1 MRNGPSLQNLSS
13 DLTRSGTRGPG
24 RAACTHC
31 GATLAPSQKQFCCAG
46 CEQVFGLLCA
56 SGLAKYYELRGE
68 RGIAVA
74 DTHPDRDLKWLV
86 ALEDAIEKADGA
98 TRVSLDVQGLHC
110 SACVWLIEE
119 LFRRGRRGLA
129 VAVNPALGKLE
140 LVVEPG
146 FALRS
151 FVIEVEAFGYLLGPS
166 RKEERP
172 RSSGLL
178 WRIGVCAA
186 LAMNSMLFAI
196 AIYCGL
202 SEGPIFKLFHA
213 LTFALGCASVL
224 VGGSVFIRS
233 AWNSV
238 ARRVLHLDVPIAL
251 GIVLAFAGSTYSFL
265 FGQSTSSYFD
275 TIDVFIALM
284 LTGRWLQ
291 ERVIERNRHLL
302 LACDGADGLLTRR
315 LTVERADIVP
325 CKTVRSGDLLLIAPG
340 DLVPVD
346 ARLDDDRATCSLDWI
361 SGESSSRAFLRG
373 AIVPAGAFN
382 AGRSAITV
390 CAATDFS
397 ASPIVDLLRT
407 RRPTAGDAARTTP
420 WWQRFT
426 RVYVVA
432 VMAAAFGGFAGWL
445 FFTGDLVRALEVT
458 TAVLV
463 VTCPCAFGIA
473 TPLAY
478 ELVHAGLRRA
488 GLFVRSSG
496 FLDRASSVRR
506 VVFDKTG
513 TLTTGN
519 LSVGNAEVLATLTH
533 EERQIL
539 FNLVARSTHPK
550 STALKN
556 ALDGGAP
563 PRFDSRF
570 RVVEAP
576 GRGLTTSWKGREHS
590 VCARN
595 DETIYAVDGRVRAAF
610 RFVEAS
616 RIDAGDEVRRLAVS
630 GYEVWILSG
639 DAQPRVR
646 ALAARLGIPEDRA
659 IGESTPEAKARF
671 LEVHDHADTLMIGD
685 GINDSLAVARAFC
698 SGTPAID
705 RPFMPARSD
714 FFFTTPGLRPIRLA
728 LLASR
733 ELSRVTRRN
742 LAFAVAYNAISISL
756 AYAGLMSPL
765 LCAVVMPVSSLSIV
779 AATLA
784 SLSERSPLW
793 KS

>member
-1 MRNGPSLQNLSS
+1 MHCN
-13 DLTRSGTRGPG
+13 
-24 RAACTHC
+24 AA
-31 GATLAPSQKQFCCAG
+31 LAPSQQEFCCAG
-46 CEQVFGLLCA
+46 CEHVFRLLRA

-68 RGIAVA
+68 RGIPVA
-74 DTHPDRDLKWLV
+74 ETHPDRDRKWLV
-86 ALEDAIEKADGA
+86 ALEEALEREGTA
-98 TRVSLDVQGLHC
+98 TRLSLDVQGLHC

-119 LFRRGRRGLA
+119 LFRRGQRGLA
-129 VAVNPALGKLE
+129 IAVNPALGKLE

-151 FVIEVEAFGYLLGPS
+151 FVVEIEAFGYLLGPS
-166 RKEERP
+166 KKEERP
-172 RSSGLL
+172 RSSELL

-202 SEGPIFKLFHA
+202 SAGPIFRLFHA

-233 AWNSV
+233 AWN
-238 ARRVLHLDVPIAL
+238 AIAHRVLHLDVPIAL

-265 FGQSTSSYFD
+265 FGRSSSSYFD

-302 LACDGADGLLTRR
+302 LACDGTDGLLTRR

-325 CKTVRSGDLLLIAPG
+325 CKSVRSGDLLLIAPG

-346 ARLDDDRATCSLDWI
+346 ARLDEDRATCSLDWI
-361 SGESSSRAFLRG
+361 SGESTSRAFLRG
-373 AIVPAGAFN
+373 ALVPAGAFN

-390 CAATDFS
+390 CASTDFA

-420 WWQRFT
+420 WWQLFT

-432 VMAAAFGGFAGWL
+432 VMTAAAGGFAGWL
-445 FFTGDLVRALEVT
+445 FFTGDLARALEVT

-513 TLTTGN
+513 TLTTGK
-519 LSVGNAEVLATLTH
+519 LSVGNAEVLGTLTAA
-533 EERQIL
+533 EREAL

-550 STALKN
+550 STAIKS
-556 ALDGGAP
+556 ALDGDAP
-563 PRFDSRF
+563 PRFEPRF
-570 RVVEAP
+570 QVVEAP
-576 GRGLTTSWKGREHS
+576 GRGLSTIWSGREHTVS
-590 VCARN
+590 ARGE
-595 DETIYAVDGRVRAAF
+595 ETVYAIDGRVRAAF
-610 RFVEAS
+610 RFVEAP
-616 RIDAGDEVRRLAVS
+616 RIDAREEVRRLTAS

-639 DAQPRVR
+639 DAQRRVQS
-646 ALAARLGIPEDRA
+646 LATRLGIPEERA
-659 IGESTPEAKARF
+659 IGESTPAAKARF
-671 LEVHDHADTLMIGD
+671 LEAHDHADTLMIGD

-714 FFFTTPGLRPIRLA
+714 FFFTTAGLRPIRLA
-728 LLASR
+728 LRASR

-742 LAFAVAYNAISISL
+742 LTFAVAYNSISICL

-765 LCAVVMPVSSLSIV
+765 LCAVVMPVSSLTIV